1 MGRRETIPVQRK
13 MTAEEL
19 EKLIKT
25 LEKDTRVLKRLYFIR
40 YRYQGDSV
48 ETAAEKVGVY
58 KMVAYQWQDRWKE
71 DGYAGLI
78 PRFAG
83 GKPAKLSPVKME
95 RLMSVLKERDDLTTN
110 EVQDLIEKR
119 FGIRFTQK
127 HVRTIL
133 RKLGMK
139 YAKPYQHDYRR
150 PENAEDDLKKL
161 RCHKYWGADHRVPG

>member
-1 MGRRETIPVQRK
+1 MGRRETIQVQRK
-13 MTAEEL
+13 ISAEEL
-19 EKLIKT
+19 EQRIKT

-40 YRYQGDSV
+40 FRYEGNSV
-48 ETAAEKVGVY
+48 QTAAEKVGVY
-58 KMVAYQWQDRWKE
+58 KMVAYQWQDRWNE
-71 DGYAGLI
+71 DGYDGLV

-83 GKPAKLSPVKME
+83 GKPAKLSREKIE
-95 RLMSVLKERDDLTTN
+95 RLRSTLEERDDWTTE

-119 FGIRFTQK
+119 FDIRFTQK

-150 PENAEDDLKKL
+150 PKDAEDDLKKT
-161 RCHKYWGADHRVPG
+161 

>member
-1 MGRRETIPVQRK
+1 MVRMGTIPVQRK
-13 MTAEEL
+13 MSAEEL
-19 EKLIKT
+19 ERRINS

-58 KMVAYQWQDRWKE
+58 KMVAYQWQDRWNE
-71 DGYAGLI
+71 DGYEGLV

-83 GKPAKLSPVKME
+83 GKPAKLSSVKTE
-95 RLMSVLKERDDLTTN
+95 RLRTVLEERDDFTTN

-119 FGIRFTQK
+119 FAVRFTQQ

-133 RKLGMK
+133 RKLGMN

-150 PENAEDDLKKL
+150 PKNAEDDLKKT
-161 RCHKYWGADHRVPG
+161 

>member
-1 MGRRETIPVQRK
+1 MGRKETIQVHRK
-13 MTAEEL
+13 MTAEDL
-19 EKLIKT
+19 EQRIKT

-40 YRYQGDSV
+40 YRYEGDSV
-48 ETAAEKVGVY
+48 ETASEKVGVY
-58 KMVAYQWQDRWKE
+58 KMVAYQWQDRWNE
-71 DGYAGLI
+71 DGYAGLM

-83 GKPAKLSPVKME
+83 GKPAKLPSERME
-95 RLMSVLKERDDLTTN
+95 RLRSILQERDDWTTE

-139 YAKPYQHDYRR
+139 YAKPYQHDCRR
-150 PENAEDDLKKL
+150 PKNAEDDLKKT
-161 RCHKYWGADHRVPG
+161 

>member
-1 MGRRETIPVQRK
+1 MGRKETIQVQRK
-13 MTAEEL
+13 MSAEDL
-19 EKLIKT
+19 EQRIKT

-40 YRYQGDSV
+40 FRYEGDSV

-58 KMVAYQWQDRWKE
+58 KMVAYQWQDRWN
-71 DGYAGLI
+71 DNGYEGLV

-83 GKPAKLSPVKME
+83 GKPAKLSKERIE
-95 RLMSVLKERDDLTTN
+95 RLRSILEERDDWTTE
-110 EVQDLIEKR
+110 EVKDLIEKR
-119 FGIRFTQK
+119 FAVRFTQK

-150 PENAEDDLKKL
+150 PKAAEDDLKKT
-161 RCHKYWGADHRVPG
+161 

>member
-1 MGRRETIPVQRK
+1 MGRRETIPVKRK
-13 MTAEEL
+13 MSAEEL
-19 EKLIKT
+19 EKRIKT
-25 LEKDTRVLKRLYFIR
+25 LERDTRVLKRLYFIR

-58 KMVAYQWQDRWKE
+58 KMVAYQWQDRWNE

-83 GKPAKLSPVKME
+83 GKPPRLSSMKME
-95 RLMSVLKERDDLTTN
+95 RLRTILEGRDDWTTE

-133 RKLGMK
+133 RKLGVK
-139 YAKPYQHDYRR
+139 YAKPYQHDYRM
-150 PENAEDDLKKL
+150 PKNAEDELKKT
-161 RCHKYWGADHRVPG
+161 

>member
-1 MGRRETIPVQRK
+1 M
-13 MTAEEL
+13 
-19 EKLIKT
+19 
-25 LEKDTRVLKRLYFIR
+25 YFIR

-58 KMVAYQWQDRWKE
+58 KMVAYQWQDRWNE

-95 RLMSVLKERDDLTTN
+95 RLMSVLKERDDWTTE
-110 EVQDLIEKR
+110 EVQELIEKR
-119 FGIRFTQK
+119 FAVRFTQK

-133 RKLGMK
+133 RIALSLSIFTGESFAGLPPANLGI
-139 YAKPYQHDYRR
+139 R
-150 PENAEDDLKKL
+150 PA
-161 RCHKYWGADHRVPG
+161 

>member
-1 MGRRETIPVQRK
+1 MGRKETIQVQRK
-13 MTAEEL
+13 MTVEEL
-19 EKLIKT
+19 EQRIKT

-40 YRYQGDSV
+40 FRYEGNSV

-58 KMVAYQWQDRWKE
+58 KMVAYQWQDRWNE
-71 DGYAGLI
+71 DGYDGLA

-83 GKPAKLSPVKME
+83 GKPAKLSREKIE
-95 RLMSVLKERDDLTTN
+95 RLMSILEERDDWTTE
-110 EVQDLIEKR
+110 EVQELIEKR

-139 YAKPYQHDYRR
+139 YAKPYRHDYRR
-150 PENAEDDLKKL
+150 PKDAEDDLRKL
-161 RCHKYWGADHRVPG
+161 